1 MTSLKEAIAR
11 LFRDERATPDLPD
24 PDFDYRVFWTKQAMA
39 WPSERQELILS
50 AIKILKSDV
59 DLAESPMD
67 QRFHLDGLDDERY
80 SGGSL
85 LALEVV
91 LLALLKDGS
100 TDERKS

>member
-1 MTSLKEAIAR
+1 MTSLREAIAR
-11 LFRDERATPDLPD
+11 LFRDERAAPDLPD

-39 WPSERQELILS
+39 WPTERQEMILS
-50 AIKILKSDV
+50 AIKTLKNDV
-59 DLAESPMD
+59 DLAESQMGR
-67 QRFHLDGLDDERY
+67 RFHLDGLDDERY

-85 LALEVV
+85 IALEIV